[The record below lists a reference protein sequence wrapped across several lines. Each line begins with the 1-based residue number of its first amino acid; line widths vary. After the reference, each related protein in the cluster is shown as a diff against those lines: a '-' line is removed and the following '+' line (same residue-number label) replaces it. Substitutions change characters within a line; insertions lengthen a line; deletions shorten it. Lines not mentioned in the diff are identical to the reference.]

1 MALVWS
7 HARTVLSEQPEDE
20 AAGWQWLA
28 PADREADVPISNDDQ
43 AALDAPEWMVS
54 AVVAMES
61 EGVEQQAPD
70 SNIEGI

>member
-1 MALVWS
+1 MTSANV
-7 HARTVLSEQPEDE
+7 
-20 AAGWQWLA
+20 
-28 PADREADVPISNDDQ
+28 DDT

-61 EGVEQQAPD
+61 EGADQQAPD